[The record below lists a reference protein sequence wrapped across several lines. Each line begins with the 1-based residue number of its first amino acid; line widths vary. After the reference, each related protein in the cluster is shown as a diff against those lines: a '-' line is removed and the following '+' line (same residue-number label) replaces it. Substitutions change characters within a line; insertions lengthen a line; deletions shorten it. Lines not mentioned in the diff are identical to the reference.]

1 MKSMNT
7 AEGEDERDI
16 RIFLPCCSSAEVIPE
31 LIVFSRGEVYYIAV
45 LMGGAEGG
53 GCVIRAG

>member
-16 RIFLPCCSSAEVIPE
+16 LKYSYLAAEVIPE

>member
-16 RIFLPCCSSAEVIPE
+16 LEYSYLAALLLKLFQN
-31 LIVFSRGEVYYIAV
+31 
-45 LMGGAEGG
+45 
-53 GCVIRAG
+53 